1 MSDKKYPIIT
11 ISREYGAGGRSIARG
26 ISDRLGIPF
35 YDRDFVKKT
44 AEQSGYSVEDIEQE
58 GENMS
63 HAGKFMNDF
72 LNNAVSYTS
81 SHDGIF
87 LAQKATILDLA
98 KEDCIIIGRCSNII
112 LREAGIPS
120 FDVFLHADIVHRMKR
135 AQQLNENEDTEMDL
149 QKYVEKRDDLRETYY
164 KSYTGHVMGDYHD
177 YDISLDSG
185 ALGYDACIELLANL
199 IEKHCRLK

>member
-1 MSDKKYPIIT
+1 MADKKYPIIT

-26 ISDRLGIPF
+26 VSERLGIPF

-44 AEQSGYSVEDIEQE
+44 AAQSGYSVEDIEKE

-63 HAGKFMNDF
+63 HAGKLMNDF

-81 SHDGIF
+81 SHDGIYQ
-87 LAQKATILDLA
+87 AQKATILELA
-98 KEDCIIIGRCSNII
+98 NEDCIIIGRCSNII

-120 FDVFLHADIVHRMKR
+120 FDVFLHADMLHRMKR
-135 AQQLNENEDTEMDL
+135 AAELNENADPTLDL
-149 QKYVEKRDDLRETYY
+149 KKYVEKRDDLRETYY

-177 YDISLDSG
+177 YDISLDTG
-185 ALGYDACIELLANL
+185 ALGYEACVDLLSDL
-199 IEKHCRLK
+199 IEKHRKLK

>member
-1 MSDKKYPIIT
+1 
-11 ISREYGAGGRSIARG
+11 
-26 ISDRLGIPF
+26 
-35 YDRDFVKKT
+35 
-44 AEQSGYSVEDIEQE
+44 
-58 GENMS
+58 
-63 HAGKFMNDF
+63 
-72 LNNAVSYTS
+72 
-81 SHDGIF
+81 
-87 LAQKATILDLA
+87 
-98 KEDCIIIGRCSNII
+98 
-112 LREAGIPS
+112 
-120 FDVFLHADIVHRMKR
+120 MKR